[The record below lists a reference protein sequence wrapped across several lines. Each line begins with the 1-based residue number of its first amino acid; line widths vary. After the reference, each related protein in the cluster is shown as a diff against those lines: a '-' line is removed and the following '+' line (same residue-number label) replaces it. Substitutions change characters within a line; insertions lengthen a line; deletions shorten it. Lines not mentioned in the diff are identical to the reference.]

1 MIDLMDEVDR
11 SYRLRKATRPEAEPW
26 LEALS
31 ALDPLRSV
39 PTRSTTAERDG
50 QAAFLS
56 EVRALGLEHE
66 LAPGSSV
73 SQTAGARHP
82 VWKVIPFQK
91 ELRPMNAFATIALI
105 LSLAFGGAGV
115 TAVAAQTSQPDEAL
129 YGVKLATEDLRL
141 GLSSGPE
148 ARLALALNLMQART
162 QEMTNLAE
170 SDRPIPQV
178 TATRLQAHVE
188 TALRAAAEL
197 DDAALVTALAQ
208 IQERSQAQA
217 QTLARLRN
225 ARPEDSGLQ
234 SAEAALLQMRT
245 LAELGEQ
252 DVTQFRLR
260 ARNGQP
266 TEDATE
272 TPEVT
277 TAPDE
282 AGVPAATATPVG
294 PGYGYGP
301 GTGECQTGTTCTPEL
316 DGNGYGPG
324 TGECQ
329 TGTTCTPEL
338 DGNSY
343 GPGPRNP
350 AATPGTGQAT
360 PQPAATADPGG
371 YGPGPDA
378 TQPSGTCT
386 PELDGNS
393 YGPGAGNPEVTP
405 DGDHTPD
412 GSGPAGTPQPGNGR
426 P

>member
-11 SYRLRKATRPEAEPW
+11 SYRLGKATHPETEPW
-26 LEALS
+26 LTALS

-39 PTRSTTAERDG
+39 PSRSTDSARDG

-56 EVRALGLEHE
+56 EARTLGLELE
-66 LAPGSSV
+66 RATGSPV
-73 SQTAGARHP
+73 SRTGLARHP

-148 ARLALALNLMQART
+148 ARLALALNLVQVRT

-188 TALRAAAEL
+188 WVLRAAAEL

-208 IQERSQAQA
+208 IRERSQAQA

-266 TEDATE
+266 THDASQ
-272 TPEVT
+272 TPAVT

-294 PGYGYGP
+294 PGYGFGP

-316 DGNGYGPG
+316 DGNGYGQG

-338 DGNSY
+338 
-343 GPGPRNP
+343 
-350 AATPGTGQAT
+350 
-360 PQPAATADPGG
+360 
-371 YGPGPDA
+371 
-378 TQPSGTCT
+378 
-386 PELDGNS
+386 
-393 YGPGAGNPEVTP
+393 
-405 DGDHTPD
+405 
-412 GSGPAGTPQPGNGR
+412 
-426 P
+426 